1 MSESNHPY
9 GVNWATY
16 GQVQLEIE
24 SALRVKIANDIEA
37 YANMCR
43 ERGMNGHF
51 TSALDLAAD
60 IALLGPRKPQLQ
72 EESLF

>member
-16 GQVQLEIE
+16 GQVQLELE
-24 SALRVKIANDIEA
+24 SALRIKIANDIEE
-37 YANMCR
+37 YAEMCR
-43 ERGMNGHF
+43 QRGLNGHF

-60 IALLGPRKPQLQ
+60 IALMGPCKPEPQ

>member
-16 GQVQLEIE
+16 GQVQLELE
-24 SALRVKIANDIEA
+24 SALRIKIANDIEE
-37 YANMCR
+37 YAEMCR
-43 ERGMNGHF
+43 QRGLNGHF

-60 IALLGPRKPQLQ
+60 IALMGPRKQEPQ